1 MGKIILRYCDECG
14 IETDNLMLY
23 WQWTDMSARSTEAI
37 RESDKLDLCPEC
49 LEKSKSEFKAK
60 KRFFKPREV

>member
-1 MGKIILRYCDECG
+1 
-14 IETDNLMLY
+14 
-23 WQWTDMSARSTEAI
+23 MSARSTEAI